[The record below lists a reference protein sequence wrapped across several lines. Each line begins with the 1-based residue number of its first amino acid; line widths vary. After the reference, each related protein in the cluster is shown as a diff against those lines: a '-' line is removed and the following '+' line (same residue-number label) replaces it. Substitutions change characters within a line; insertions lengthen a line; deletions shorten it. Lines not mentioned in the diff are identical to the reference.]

1 MKSSFLDSAASV
13 RRLLAVLAM
22 LFGVTVAGQA
32 GAIPT
37 PCADTGPN
45 VNLAPECFKE
55 VRIINNTET
64 PIYVV
69 LQGSIITQAAINCAV
84 GDVWLQRAL
93 GITNK
98 CLPVTHDYYIYINP
112 GAGIKKG
119 ATASLKLPWWS
130 KRPAGSDDE
139 YVDWWRSGRLY
150 IFDDPK
156 ALADI
161 YDKVKN
167 TPQLKLA
174 TGSPAPQCMPGN
186 GGVCTGVKIWQVPDG
201 GEFGTQTPAQLN
213 EYTFASVDPPSQDPA
228 TDYRLVNLN
237 QNYNVSNV
245 DQAYLPLAME
255 PIRPQ
260 PDIGYMGTTTP
271 LKTFRDN
278 LALFTGVDV
287 NGKNP
292 TKWPV
297 YNIPVVAGKKIYP
310 LAGIRVPS
318 AETVLNFY
326 MNPYFFGKYY
336 GGDLGP
342 DNIPQLLPFNPAN
355 PTPPADVTALLAR
368 WQDCLK
374 TTPASCPT
382 SGKVDWS
389 TFYKGLYKVFLDSYD
404 KYLTYIAE
412 SKCKPEPAYLKPQPS
427 SNPQV
432 PANKYALLRYVYGWV
447 PFNVDCDAAVL
458 PSLDLPTVANKNKT
472 PISYVQQQYD
482 FTIKPQLPL
491 SQVFNPYTPMVHNA
505 TTDPYLKGLDSN
517 AYAFSIDDVTAFQ
530 TNSGSGLIFA
540 VGGDT
545 GLPNKTKVL
554 PTVPPPYQLWD
565 VGVFLG
571 PQGTS
576 NTHWANYGIC
586 SSVANMPF
594 PAVSTDTGFAI
605 GVDPAISNFPCLV
618 TLKDSGG
625 QTYKFTLSSKTQ
637 TPPKPIW
644 PAWPVGKQGYDN
656 SVVTCVTSSAQQWC
670 QFVNETAIPTG
681 QKDGPSYGLSARG
694 PLPK

>member
-1 MKSSFLDSAASV
+1 MANSLSYALPIK
-13 RRLLAVLAM
+13 RLFAILTIF
-22 LFGVTVAGQA
+22 FGIMVAGQA
-32 GAIPT
+32 SAIPT
-37 PCADTGPN
+37 PCADPGPSGT
-45 VNLAPECFKE
+45 LAEKCFKE
-55 VRIINNTET
+55 VRIINNTSR

-69 LQGSIITQAAINCAV
+69 LQGSIIKQAAIDCAV

-93 GITNK
+93 GITDK

-112 GAGIKKG
+112 VTGIAKG
-119 ATASLKLPWWS
+119 ATASIKLPWWS
-130 KRPAGSDDE
+130 KRPAGSADQ
-139 YVDWWRSGRLY
+139 YIDWWRSGRLY

-161 YDKVKN
+161 YDKVKD
-167 TPQLKLA
+167 TPQLRFA
-174 TGSPAPQCMPGN
+174 AGSPKPQCMPDTDD
-186 GGVCTGVKIWQVPDG
+186 VCRRVDIWQVPEG

-213 EYTFASVDPPSQDPA
+213 EYTFASVDPANPDPA
-228 TDYRLVNLN
+228 LNYRLVNLN

-271 LKTFRDN
+271 VATFRKN
-278 LALFTGVDV
+278 LERFTGVDA
-287 NGKNP
+287 NGENP

-297 YNIPVVAGKKIYP
+297 YNNPVVGGKKLYP

-326 MNPYFFGKYY
+326 MNPYYFGKYY

-342 DNIPQLLPFNPAN
+342 KKIPQLLPFDADK
-355 PTPPADVTALLAR
+355 PTPPKLVTELLAR

-374 TTPASCPT
+374 ADPTSCPE
-382 SGKVDWS
+382 SGKVHWS
-389 TFYKGLYKVFLDSYD
+389 QFYKNLHRIFLGSYD
-404 KYLTYIAE
+404 KYLKYIAQG
-412 SKCKPEPAYLKPQPS
+412 KCKPEPAYLRPKPNSDPLE
-427 SNPQV
+427 
-432 PANKYALLRYVYGWV
+432 PANKYALLRYIYGWV
-447 PFNVDCDAAVL
+447 PFNVACDAAVL
-458 PSLDLPTVANKNKT
+458 PSLDLPTVAEKNKA

-482 FTIKPQLPL
+482 YTIRPKLPL
-491 SQVFNPYTPMVHNA
+491 SEAFNPYTPMVHNA
-505 TTDPYLKGLDSN
+505 VTDPYLPGLDSN

-540 VGGDT
+540 VGGDE

-554 PTVPPPYQLWD
+554 PTVPPPQQLWD

-576 NTHWANYGIC
+576 NTHWAKYGIC
-586 SSVANMPF
+586 SPTADVSF
-594 PAVSTDTGFAI
+594 PRVPTDTGFAI
-605 GVDPAISNFPCLV
+605 GIDPAISNFPCAV
-618 TLKDSGG
+618 TLKDSAG
-625 QTYKFTLSSKTQ
+625 QTYKFTLKANTQ

-644 PAWPVGKQGYDN
+644 PAWPVNRQGYDTT
-656 SVVTCVTSSAQQWC
+656 VVTCETSSPKEWC
-670 QFVNETAIPTG
+670 EFVNETAIPSG
-681 QKDGPSYGLSARG
+681 HKDGPQYGLSARG
-694 PLPK
+694 PLPN